1 MAAFHSQKG
10 PELVDKLQ
18 SFTPQAS
25 ARAEM
30 RQPIKMRACVYAQSC
45 QTLCDWWTIAFQA
58 ALSMGFSRQEYWHGL
73 PFPSPGALPNPG
85 VEPASLTSPTVTGGF
100 FTTSAF

>member
-30 RQPIKMRACVYAQSC
+30 RQPIKMR
-45 QTLCDWWTIAFQA
+45 
-58 ALSMGFSRQEYWHGL
+58 
-73 PFPSPGALPNPG
+73 
-85 VEPASLTSPTVTGGF
+85 VTGKVHIATEVG
-100 FTTSAF
+100 TSFY